1 MKQTRIWNHNCEFL
15 WNLVANFEAPERD
28 KSTLSRPCR
37 AHEHSFDTRCPL
49 LSHQLLMVTTIS
61 KLFAATEKI

>member
-1 MKQTRIWNHNCEFL
+1 MKQTRVWNQNCEFL

-37 AHEHSFDTRCPL
+37 AYEQSFDTRGPL
-49 LSHQLLMVTTIS
+49 LFTNC
-61 KLFAATEKI
+61 